1 MTPALC
7 NKSIEMGHR
16 IATLCNGRRA
26 LDNGE
31 CDTEELLFR
40 NGDGTTNTDTGVSS
54 CVDVV
59 VPQGSEGAHVMDNL
73 VRDCLRCEPGAR
85 LHICVAYSLLRIEVI
100 RKSIGKKERV
110 FMPDH
115 MILFVEPCDI
125 PTECLQP
132 GVSQAFMRVRV
143 FRFLVLPSGVSQGSA
158 KRKALIED
166 SESGDEEFVTPK
178 IPNSSQTGHSSKTLR
193 HRVR

>member
-1 MTPALC
+1 
-7 NKSIEMGHR
+7 MGHR

-26 LDNGE
+26 LDNDE
-31 CDTEELLFR
+31 CDTEELMFR
-40 NGDGTTNTDTGVSS
+40 NGDGTTNTETGVSS

-59 VPQGSEGAHVMDNL
+59 VPQGSEGAHAMDNL

-115 MILFVEPCDI
+115 MILFVEPCDV
-125 PTECLQP
+125 PTACLQP